1 MDMTRISVRS
11 AMLKESFMKSRV
23 ALLLTILIAIGVL
36 GNLALMMALNEAEQQ
51 FVKEINEI
59 Q

>member
-1 MDMTRISVRS
+1 MTRISVRS